1 MSNEI
6 LKNQFLDRATSF
18 FKKKLKIIIFILI
31 ILFIFLLSFLFY
43 KNTQEQN
50 NIKTAEQYNQAL
62 ILIKKKKI

>member
-43 KNTQEQN
+43 KNTQKQN
-50 NIKTAEQYNQAL
+50 NIKT
-62 ILIKKKKI
+62 K